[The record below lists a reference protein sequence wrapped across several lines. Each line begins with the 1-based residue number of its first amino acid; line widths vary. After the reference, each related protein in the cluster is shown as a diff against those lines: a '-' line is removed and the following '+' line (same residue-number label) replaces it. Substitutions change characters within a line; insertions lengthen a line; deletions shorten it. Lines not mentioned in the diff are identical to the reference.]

1 MKKVTNAKKL
11 LVMILLIGIVL
22 LTTCVYADDAGTNTW
37 GNELTLNGTATT
49 TSPSPSASASAS
61 PIAGNTALSLN
72 GTTNT
77 NTNATNT
84 TNTAVSTY
92 NTVNT
97 TNTTSDLPNTGLGD
111 SLPMIALIVVVA
123 ISAAYA
129 YKKVQD
135 YQSL

>member
-11 LVMILLIGIVL
+11 LVMILLIGVVL

-37 GNELTLNGTATT
+37 GNELSLNGTTT
-49 TSPSPSASASAS
+49 TSPSPSASAS

-77 NTNATNT
+77 NTNTVNT
-84 TNTAVSTY
+84 TNTNVSTY
-92 NTVNT
+92 NTTNT

-111 SLPMIALIVVVA
+111 SLPIIALIVVVA

-135 YQSL
+135 YQNL

>member
-11 LVMILLIGIVL
+11 LVMILLIGVVL

-37 GNELTLNGTATT
+37 GNELSLNGTTT
-49 TSPSPSASASAS
+49 TSPSPSASAS

-77 NTNATNT
+77 NTVNT
-84 TNTAVSTY
+84 TNTNVSTY
-92 NTVNT
+92 NTTNT

>member
-37 GNELTLNGTATT
+37 GNELSLNGTTT
-49 TSPSPSASASAS
+49 TSPSPSASAS

-77 NTNATNT
+77 NTVNT
-84 TNTAVSTY
+84 TNTNVSTY
-92 NTVNT
+92 NTTNT

-111 SLPMIALIVVVA
+111 SLPIIALIVVVA

-135 YQSL
+135 YQNL